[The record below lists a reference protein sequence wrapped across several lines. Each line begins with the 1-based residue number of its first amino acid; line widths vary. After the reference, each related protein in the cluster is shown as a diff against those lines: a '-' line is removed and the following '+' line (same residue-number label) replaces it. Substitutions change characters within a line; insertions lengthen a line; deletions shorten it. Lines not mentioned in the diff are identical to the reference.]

1 LLAES
6 PWKAPYPSGHNK
18 ALAVDQSRY
27 PTGGGGE
34 SLKEDFMPRYQLKL
48 GCLFVDAWNVEKDCR
63 EPELPPQLRCAH
75 IRDTRDGGPDDPA
88 DYVELN
94 ETAGFIARFI
104 VMGLNTDNIIA
115 DILTSEYGSEWEG
128 VAQTQVNEVR
138 DKLLPYLEPLPNV
151 GSPPPRRG
159 RKRYNKPQVKTIG
172 KHDRKYSLDF
182 SPNWFATGWIKF

>member
-1 LLAES
+1 
-6 PWKAPYPSGHNK
+6 
-18 ALAVDQSRY
+18 
-27 PTGGGGE
+27 
-34 SLKEDFMPRYQLKL
+34 MPRYKLKD
-48 GCLFVDAWNVEKDCR
+48 GCLFVDAWNVENDCR
-63 EPELPPQLRCAH
+63 EPETPPQLRCAH
-75 IRDTRDGGPDDPA
+75 IRCTSNADPNDPA

-115 DILTSEYGSEWEG
+115 NILTSEYGPEWQG

-151 GSPPPRRG
+151 GSPQPRRG
-159 RKRYNKPQVKTIG
+159 RRPYNKPQVKTIG